1 MAEYTY
7 FCSPYIVAVIMIIV
21 VYSVAVIMI
30 ISVLFRPEMC
40 DTFSNLA
47 FSNAGQEINITKK
60 YEFDIQIIALLAM
73 SMSNSR
79 LKNPTLLI
87 RFKRY
92 MLLSLAVS
100 LNVQHTSIHDLMSLL

>member
-21 VYSVAVIMI
+21 VYSIAVIMI

-60 YEFDIQIIALLAM
+60 YEFNIQIIALQAT
-73 SMSNSR
+73 SMSYSR

-87 RFKRY
+87 KRY
-92 MLLSLAVS
+92 MLLWLF
-100 LNVQHTSIHDLMSLL
+100 L

>member
-40 DTFSNLA
+40 DTFNHLA

-60 YEFDIQIIALLAM
+60 YEFNIQIIALQAT
-73 SMSNSR
+73 SMSYSR

-92 MLLSLAVS
+92 MLLWLF
-100 LNVQHTSIHDLMSLL
+100 L